1 MDVNNLF
8 NNTFHR
14 LQKNLDLRSRKHDLI
29 VSNIANK
36 DTPGYKAFDLIV
48 EEAINRPD
56 SGKKLNLTRTHP
68 RHRQA
73 NIKSADN
80 DHLIQIEKGPFSSGK
95 KENTVD
101 LDKEMGKLSEN
112 SLLYNVTAHILS
124 KKISALKTAITEG
137 KK

>member
-8 NNTFHR
+8 SNTIQR
-14 LQKNLDLRSRKHDLI
+14 LEKNLNLRSRKHDLI

-48 EEAINRPD
+48 EEAINRPN
-56 SGKKLNLTRTHP
+56 SKQKFNLTQTHP
-68 RHRQA
+68 LHRTSSA
-73 NIKSADN
+73 KSQN
-80 DHLIQIEKGPFSSGK
+80 YEHLVQVEKGPYSSGK
-95 KENTVD
+95 KDNTVD

-124 KKISALKTAITEG
+124 KKISTLKTAITGG
-137 KK
+137 K